1 MKFAT
6 YLSKTLSKNK
16 YTHCFF
22 LAGGNNMH
30 FLESSRHYFQMVPFV
45 HEVAATIAAE
55 YFNEYNYRNGLK
67 ERAFV
72 LVTAGPGL
80 TNAITAIAGAYLES
94 RELLIIGGQVK
105 TDDLKSSKLRQRG
118 IQEIDG
124 ISLTKSITKK
134 SVRLK
139 SNPLKNDIPGLI
151 SLTKMDRKGPVF
163 LELPLN
169 LQAKE
174 YPVKKIQGI
183 KIAPLKSPSKIQLES
198 FVHEF
203 NKAEKPV
210 ILLGAGFN
218 AMSIKNF
225 RSKVNAFNAPIQ
237 CTWNGINNLDEDH
250 KLNFGRPNTWGQRY
264 ANIIIQQADLVVAL
278 GTRLSMQQTGF
289 NWKLFNKFGKIVQV
303 DLDQEELNKGHP
315 LTDYK
320 ICCDANDFF
329 IKSSTMIKKKSHK
342 EWIERCNAIKNHFP
356 IVEKNYTGEQ
366 YISPFHFCETLCN
379 LISDNTNIIPCSSGG
394 AFTSSMQVLKK
405 RAGQTV
411 ISNKALASMGY
422 GLSGAIGVAIAEPE
436 KNVILLE
443 GDGGFLQNLQELG
456 TAKVNNLN
464 IKIIIYNDNG
474 YASIRM
480 TQKNYFGGDYI
491 GCDGNTG
498 LGMPDF
504 RKLAESYEI
513 KFYEVTP
520 KIFKNKKKLS
530 KILNQNELS
539 LIVIPID
546 PEQTYFPKISSRV
559 LKNGNMESMPLHIMS
574 PECNDEI
581 SLELM
586 RNPDE

>member
-6 YLSKTLSKNK
+6 HLSKTLSENK

-30 FLESSRHYFQMVPFV
+30 FLESSRHYFKMVPFV

-55 YFNEYNYRNGLK
+55 YFNELNFRNGL
-67 ERAFV
+67 EQRAFV

-80 TNAITAIAGAYLES
+80 TNTITAIAGAYLES
-94 RELLIIGGQVK
+94 RELLVIGGQVK
-105 TDDLKSSKLRQRG
+105 TNDLKSRKLRQRG

-139 SNPLKNDIPGLI
+139 SNLLKNDIAGLI
-151 SLTKMDRKGPVF
+151 ALSRADRKGPVF
-163 LELPLN
+163 LELPLD

-174 YPVKKIQGI
+174 YPVTRIKKI
-183 KIAPLKSPSKIQLES
+183 KIVSAVSPSKNQIKS
-198 FVHEF
+198 FAHEF
-203 NKAEKPV
+203 NKAKRPL

-218 AMSIKNF
+218 AATIKNF
-225 RSKVNAFNAPIQ
+225 KSKLNTFNVPIQ

-250 KLNFGRPNTWGQRY
+250 KLNYGRPNTWGQRY
-264 ANIIIQQADLVVAL
+264 ANIIIQQADLVIAL

-289 NWKLFNKFGKIVQV
+289 NWKLFNKLGKIVHV
-303 DLDQEELNKGHP
+303 DIDQEELNKGHP

-329 IKSSTMIKKKSHK
+329 IKSASMIKKKSHK

-356 IVEKNYTGEQ
+356 IIEKNYTGKK
-366 YISPFHFCETLCN
+366 YISPFKFCETLGDLLSN
-379 LISDNTNIIPCSSGG
+379 DTNIIPCSSGG
-394 AFTSSMQVLKK
+394 AFTSSMQVFKK
-405 RAGQTV
+405 RTGQTV

-422 GLSGAIGVAIAEPE
+422 GLSGAIGVAIAEPD

-443 GDGGFLQNLQELG
+443 GDGGFLQNMQELG

-474 YASIRM
+474 YSSIRV

-491 GCDGNTG
+491 GCDVNTG

-504 RKLAESYEI
+504 RKLAESFGI
-513 KFYEVTP
+513 KFYKITP
-520 KIFKNKKKLS
+520 EIFKNKKRLS

-539 LIVIPID
+539 LIVVPID
-546 PEQTYFPKISSRV
+546 PEQTYFPKISSII
-559 LKNGNMESMPLHIMS
+559 LKNGTMKSNPLDLMS
-574 PECNDEI
+574 PECNDNK
-581 SLELM
+581 SKDLM
-586 RNPDE
+586 RTPDE